1 MKKIINYI
9 AFAVLFWATACSQ
22 TEKSN
27 TTETSTTTPKDSATT
42 AMAKET
48 AKAKTHTADQ
58 GHAKMMQILGK
69 PKHYIKTLG
78 IVVYDGVNELDL
90 MGPRYILGQMMGVKT
105 QLIGMKPGNIK
116 TVMGVEIV
124 PNTIIDS
131 VDQLDILVIPGG
143 AAGTIKG
150 AYDQKLLAWIKKI
163 DQNTTYTAGVCTGSW
178 ILGASGLLKDKNAT
192 TNWYRA
198 KEMMERYGAKF
209 QQRRYV
215 NDGKYWTSAGVT
227 AGMDMSL
234 AILNDIW
241 GETYTQAVMLD
252 MEYNPAPPIKGGVP
266 ATTKPGVLQM
276 MTTMYDMGVQPLI
289 DSLDQV
295 QKAKNK

>member
-9 AFAVLFWATACSQ
+9 AFAVLFWVTACSQ